1 MKGFI
6 LTTVL
11 VFFVSAS
18 LPAAL
23 PRGGAVKRSSD
34 APQPVTTKAVISGL
48 EKGAFQSL
56 PPVLIELS
64 DLPSSAAVWVE
75 VVKGQLRNRPV
86 VGTTVESKFYLRRSG
101 VGVLSVPGIHKA
113 CRVGW
118 VYTLIVKMS
127 DHRGT
132 VMLSQRSFELFP
144 QRVARR

>member
-23 PRGGAVKRSSD
+23 PRGGAVKPSSV
-34 APQPVTTKAVISGL
+34 APRPVATKAVISGL

-64 DLPSSAAVWVE
+64 DLPASAAIWVE
-75 VVKGQLRNRPV
+75 VVKGQPHNHGFI
-86 VGTTVESKFYLRRSG
+86 GTTVKSKFYLRRSG
-101 VGVLSVPGIHKA
+101 VGVLSVPGLQKA
-113 CRVGW
+113 CRAGG

-127 DHRGT
+127 DHRET
-132 VMLSQRSFELFP
+132 VRLSQRTFELFP
-144 QRVARR
+144 ERVARR

>member
-6 LTTVL
+6 LTTIL

-23 PRGGAVKRSSD
+23 PRGGAVKRSSI
-34 APQPVTTKAVISGL
+34 APPVTTKAVISGL

-75 VVKGQLRNRPV
+75 VVKGQLRNRPGI
-86 VGTTVESKFYLRRSG
+86 GTTVESKFYLRRSG

-113 CRVGW
+113 CRAGG

-127 DHRGT
+127 DHRG
-132 VMLSQRSFELFP
+132 R
-144 QRVARR
+144 